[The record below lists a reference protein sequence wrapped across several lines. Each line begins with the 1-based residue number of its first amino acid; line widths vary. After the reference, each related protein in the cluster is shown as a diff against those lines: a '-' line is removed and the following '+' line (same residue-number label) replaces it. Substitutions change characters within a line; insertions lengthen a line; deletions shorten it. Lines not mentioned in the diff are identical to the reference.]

1 MQANEM
7 PRKSTANRYHKVL
20 DSRKRRVRGVWQRN
34 GRFFANVSI
43 ADDLG
48 RKTPKWVP
56 LEGDT
61 LTEVIADYR
70 KLLVEREDDRLR
82 PLGLTPTLAD
92 YLNIP
97 VLKSEITRQRLGPS
111 APASE
116 DGTGQQNQPSTQG
129 KGSDKHSYANQL
141 LASGKRQSSIE
152 KECAYLR
159 RWVKKIGHLRVNK
172 IRPFHLNK
180 VLTSLAQEGYSGR
193 TVNLYLIAIRSAL
206 KAALRDG
213 YIKPPLPY
221 EGLEWQ
227 RVDIKSRR
235 LVTAAEIDELCAVAV
250 QSSKNGRQFVDYVR
264 FLQYSGARRNEA
276 LAVRWQDVDFDR
288 SLLTIGAEGNS
299 KNREP
304 RTVNFNTSLE
314 THLRDMARR
323 RQPDSQWLFPSPQR
337 GDNDTKSRTFMESL
351 RLTRQSAGAVCKK
364 CGQPTVG
371 SEVERCAHCRS
382 KRLEQRPR
390 LLPTELRRIGF
401 HDLRHHFASYAVMS
415 GIDFMTIARWLGH
428 KDGGILIGK
437 VYGHLADDHRKAQA
451 ARMNFGPVI
460 VPLQSSANNSSSM
473 RAANQMPS

>member
-1 MQANEM
+1 MQANAT
-7 PRKSTANRYHKVL
+7 PRKSASNRYHKVF
-20 DSRKRRVRGVWQRN
+20 DSRKRRVRGIWRRN
-34 GRFFANVSI
+34 GRFFANVSVS
-43 ADDLG
+43 DDLG
-48 RKTPKWVP
+48 RKAPKWVP
-56 LEGDT
+56 LQGDT
-61 LTEVIADYR
+61 LTTAITDYR

-97 VLKSEITRQRLGPS
+97 ALETKITRQRPS
-111 APASE
+111 PGAPAS
-116 DGTGQQNQPSTQG
+116 DASGQGNRPSTQG
-129 KGSDKHSYANQL
+129 KGSEKHSYANQL
-141 LASGKRQSSIE
+141 AASGKRQSSIE

-159 RWVKKIGHLRVNK
+159 RWVKEIGHLRLNK

-213 YIKPPLPY
+213 YIKPPLPF

-227 RVDIKSRR
+227 RVDTKSRR
-235 LVTAAEIDELCAVAV
+235 LVTSAEIDQFCTVAL
-250 QSSKNGRQFVDYVR
+250 QASKNGRQFVDYIR

-276 LAVRWQDVDFDR
+276 LEVRWQDVDFDHG
-288 SLLTIGAEGNS
+288 LLTIGAEGTS

-304 RTVNFNTSLE
+304 RTVNFNPSLE
-314 THLRDMARR
+314 THMSDMARR

-337 GDNDTKSRTFMESL
+337 GDDDTPARTFMESL
-351 RLTRQSAGAVCKK
+351 RLTRQAAGAVCKK

-371 SEVERCAHCRS
+371 KEAERCAHCRS
-382 KRLEQRPR
+382 KRVEQRPR
-390 LLPTELRRIGF
+390 LLPSEMQRIGF

-451 ARMNFGPVI
+451 ARMNFGPAL
-460 VPLQSSANNSSSM
+460 VPLP
-473 RAANQMPS
+473 RPAANAG

>member
-1 MQANEM
+1 MQAHDT
-7 PRKSTANRYHKVL
+7 PRKSASNRYHKVL
-20 DSRKRRVRGVWQRN
+20 DSRKRRVRGMWQRN

-56 LEGDT
+56 LEGGT

-97 VLKSEITRQRLGPS
+97 VLATEITRQRLGPS
-111 APASE
+111 APATDAS
-116 DGTGQQNQPSTQG
+116 GQQNQPTTQG
-129 KGSDKHSYANQL
+129 KESDKHSYASQL
-141 LASGKRQSSIE
+141 AASGKRQSSIE

-159 RWVKKIGHLRVNK
+159 RWVKEIGHLRLNK

-180 VLTSLAQEGYSGR
+180 VLTSLAQEAYSGR

-213 YIKPPLPY
+213 YIKPPLPF

-227 RVDIKSRR
+227 RVDTKSRR
-235 LVTAAEIDELCAVAV
+235 LVTAAEIDQLCTLALQA
-250 QSSKNGRQFVDYVR
+250 SKNGRQFIDYIR

-276 LAVRWQDVDFDR
+276 LAVRWQDVAFDR
-288 SLLTIGAEGNS
+288 GLLTIGAEGNS

-304 RTVNFNTSLE
+304 RTVNFNPSLE
-314 THLRDMARR
+314 AHLKDMAKR

-337 GDNDTKSRTFMESL
+337 GDNDTPTRTFMESL
-351 RLTRQSAGAVCKK
+351 RLTRKAAGAVCKK

-371 SEVERCAHCRS
+371 KEVGRCAHCRS

-390 LLPTELRRIGF
+390 LLPAELQRISF

-451 ARMNFGPVI
+451 ARMNFGPV
-460 VPLQSSANNSSSM
+460 VMPLPM
-473 RAANQMPS
+473 PAANAG